1 MHTVVIMRVLLVE
14 DEARLAASV
23 ARGLKAD
30 GIDTDIAETGTDGL
44 WRAREGNYDVIVLDI
59 MLPGMNGYEV
69 CRTLRSDEVW
79 TPIIMLTAKEGEYD
93 EVDAFE
99 MGADDYLRKPFSHAV
114 LVARLQSL
122 ARRVAPRR
130 CAWVSGGDHSLAPRT
145 QISAPTGGSIEL
157 SKREFSLLEALMRRS
172 PEVVPKHELLDLV
185 WGMDFEGDPNIIEVY
200 IGYLRKKIDR
210 PFDLKTLKTIRGA
223 GYQLVGQR

>member
-122 ARRVAPRR
+122 ARRVAPSRSASLSVGDLSLDPGTQSCSR
-130 CAWVSGGDHSLAPRT
+130 SGR
-145 QISAPTGGSIEL
+145 SIEL